1 MTLVDPEYE
10 RAPCAWCGAVSV
22 DDAETK
28 CRPVR
33 DETGEGKCPA
43 KNEDE
48 AGFFTRPTAAS
59 LAALDAAIDVEV
71 KRLGYV

>member
-1 MTLVDPEYE
+1 
-10 RAPCAWCGAVSV
+10 V